1 MFRNLKLSSKLLGAI
16 TLVLAITSGISFWI
30 MQSRINSQADEA
42 FRDKLRQITGMTA
55 ATRTWFAGNIDRM
68 VPDHKFKHLE
78 QVPVVVAMR
87 TAEQYASKEGT
98 TFRTPSLHPRNP
110 KNQANEFERRA
121 LEAFEQD
128 PSLQEFVERLT
139 VDGREIMRYAQPV
152 RVAQDCL
159 QCHGNPAGEKDPFG
173 YAKEGMSVGEMRAAF
188 VLEAPTGK
196 LVEQSRSN
204 MVATFLISLIT
215 LLAAIAVVY
224 VVLRQLVI
232 HPVEQCAAFA
242 TVIAKKHLNVEDLEI
257 RAHDEVGDAM
267 LALNAMKNNLHEVVQ
282 SIADTAGR
290 VASASEELSATSQQ
304 ISANSE
310 ETSAQA
316 CSVSQSAQQVSQNL
330 QSVSTGADE
339 MTSTIQSIA
348 WNAHEASTVT
358 SNAVETAQAAN
369 ATVAKLGASSAE
381 IGAVIKVITSI
392 AQQTNL
398 LALNAT
404 IEAARAGEAGKGF
417 AVVANEVKELAKQT
431 AKATEDISRKITAIQ
446 MDTQGAVEAIGGI
459 TAVIS
464 QINDIS
470 GTIATAVEEQSATT
484 NEMTR
489 NVGDAAKGSGE
500 ITRNIE
506 GVADAARGTSSSA
519 QESLKAAN
527 ELAEMAV
534 QLHGLVGQFQL
545 ATSSMANDSGGSRH
559 QGAKAMAARAGH

>member
-1 MFRNLKLSSKLLGAI
+1 MFRSLKLSAKLIGVIA
-16 TLVLAITSGISFWI
+16 LVLAVTSGISFWI
-30 MQSRINSQADEA
+30 LQSRINRQAEDA
-42 FRDKLRQITGMTA
+42 FRDQLRQITGMA
-55 ATRTWFAGNIDRM
+55 SATRSWFAANIEVL
-68 VPDHKFKHLE
+68 VPNRDFKHLE

-87 TAEQYASKEGT
+87 TAEEYAGKEGM

-110 KNQANEFERRA
+110 KNQATEFERQA
-121 LEAFEQD
+121 LEAFEKD
-128 PSLQEFVERLT
+128 ASLPEFAERVT
-139 VDGREIMRYAQPV
+139 VAGREVMRYAQPV

-159 QCHGNPAGEKDPFG
+159 QCHGDPAGEKDPFG
-173 YAKEGMSVGEMRAAF
+173 YPKEGMKVGELRAAF
-188 VLEAPTGK
+188 VLEAPTGV
-196 LVEQSRSN
+196 LVQQSRSN
-204 MVATFLISLIT
+204 MLATFLISFLT
-215 LLAAIAVVY
+215 VLSAIAVMY
-224 VVLRQLVI
+224 FVLRELVI
-232 HPVEQCAAFA
+232 RPVKRCAEFA
-242 TVIAKKHLNVEDLEI
+242 ATIASKKLTVDDLEI
-257 RAHDEVGDAM
+257 KAEDEVGEAM
-267 LALNAMKNNLHEVVQ
+267 LAMNTMKNNLHDVVLA
-282 SIADTAGR
+282 IADTAGH

-316 CSVSQSAQQVSQNL
+316 SVVTEATQRVSQNL

-348 WNAHEASTVT
+348 TNAHEAATVA
-358 SNAVETAQAAN
+358 SNAVQTAQAAN
-369 ATVAKLGASSAE
+369 STVAKLGDSSAE
-381 IGAVIKVITSI
+381 IGEVIKVITSI

-446 MDTQGAVEAIGGI
+446 TDTKGAVEAIGTI
-459 TAVIS
+459 TGVIN

-489 NVGDAAKGSGE
+489 NVGDAAKGSEE

-506 GVADAARGTSSSA
+506 GVAEAARGTSSSA
-519 QESLKAAN
+519 QESQKAASD
-527 ELAEMAV
+527 LAEMAE
-534 QLHGLVGQFQL
+534 QLRMLLGQFKIDA
-545 ATSSMANDSGGSRH
+545 ATNT
-559 QGAKAMAARAGH
+559 GATPTKAQAKSMAARAGQ